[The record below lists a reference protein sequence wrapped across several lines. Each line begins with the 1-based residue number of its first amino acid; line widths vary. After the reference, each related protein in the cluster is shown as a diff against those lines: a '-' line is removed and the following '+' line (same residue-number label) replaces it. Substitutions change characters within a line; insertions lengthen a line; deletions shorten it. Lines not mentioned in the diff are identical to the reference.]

1 MGLRVVRAGAF
12 SGSFQGSAPTDGFLL
27 AKRSH
32 NINRL
37 LKWKL
42 IVATSRELKPD
53 RQNTWAEIL
62 RNSVADVL
70 WEADIA
76 DETTWLRE

>member
-1 MGLRVVRAGAF
+1 M
-12 SGSFQGSAPTDGFLL
+12 SFKAQPLLTVFCLQSAPIT
-27 AKRSH
+27 ST
-32 NINRL
+32 RL

-53 RQNTWAEIL
+53 RQNTLAESL